1 MTSIEGKTMNYFLAS
16 AIVLLSFPVISQPNQ
31 VFTEDQLQE
40 DFHIMQGS
48 LEELHPGLYW
58 YRSKAELDEAF
69 DVAAAKLNHPM
80 DEHEYLRVLGSA
92 ISKIGCGHTQL
103 RLSNATYQAYQEL
116 ENFFPLSVMLLNHK
130 LYAAQSVENSIEAGN
145 EILTINSLTTDSL
158 VQIFRESLW
167 TEGLRHTKVE
177 YETGR
182 YFSFLYPILIGNSN
196 KYTIE
201 YIDDKGTKKESV
213 LDVDIK
219 KSDPLINYNSPEN
232 IDLFFYSKNG
242 SNTAVLDINHFFD
255 WKNDGKKYK
264 FSKELRK
271 AFQQIDSAKS
281 ESLIIDLRYNGGGRA
296 PYDLF
301 SYLYGDSFTFFDRM
315 EFIVDKDSR
324 YDRYC
329 NPKLSKLWI
338 TGQSKKSNQIND
350 STYNLKNEPMLKPQ
364 KPSNP
369 QYRGKL
375 YVLINGGTFSA
386 ASDLAALIKS
396 NDLATFVGTETGGG
410 YYGNTSME
418 DAWVTLPNTKV
429 RVRIPLV
436 RHFLPVK
443 DKVPLGR
450 GVIPDHE
457 VEQSITDLINGVD
470 TQMEFVLKLL
480 TEKSP

>member
-1 MTSIEGKTMNYFLAS
+1 MKHLFILVFAWLSLS
-16 AIVLLSFPVISQPNQ
+16 AHSQPSQ
-31 VFTEDQLQE
+31 KFAIEQLKE
-40 DFHIMQGS
+40 DFLIMKGG

-58 YRSKAELDEAF
+58 YRSKVELDEAF
-69 DVAAAKLNHPM
+69 AIAEAELNHPI
-80 DEHEYLRVLGSA
+80 DEHAYLRVLGSV
-92 ISKIGCGHTQL
+92 ITKIGCGHTQL
-103 RLSNATYQAYQEL
+103 RLSDSTYQYYVEQK
-116 ENFFPLSVMLLNHK
+116 NFFPLSIIMLNNK
-130 LYAAQSVENSIEAGN
+130 LYATQSVEESIDAGN
-145 EILTINSLTTDSL
+145 EIININGLHADSL
-158 VQIFRESLW
+158 IETFRGSLW
-167 TEGLRHTKVE
+167 TEGLRYTKVD
-177 YETGR
+177 YEMGR
-182 YFSFLYPILIGNSN
+182 YFNFLYPIFIGNAN
-196 KYTIE
+196 EYIIE
-201 YIDDKGTKKESV
+201 YIDNNGTRKETV
-213 LDVDIK
+213 LDQDIK
-219 KSDPLINYNSPEN
+219 KSPPILDYDITDN
-232 IDLFFYSKNG
+232 IDFSFQSVHG
-242 SNTAVLDINHFFD
+242 GPIAVLDINHFFD
-255 WKNDGKKYK
+255 WANNGKQYK
-264 FSKELRK
+264 FRKELRK
-271 AFQQIDSAKS
+271 VFEKIDSART
-281 ESLIIDLRYNGGGRA
+281 ENLIIDLRDNGGGRA

-301 SYLYGDSFTFFDRM
+301 SYLYDDRFTFFDRM

-350 STYNLKNEPMLKPQ
+350 TTYHLKNEPMLKPQ

-369 QYRGKL
+369 QYIGDL

-436 RHFLPVK
+436 RHFLPVE